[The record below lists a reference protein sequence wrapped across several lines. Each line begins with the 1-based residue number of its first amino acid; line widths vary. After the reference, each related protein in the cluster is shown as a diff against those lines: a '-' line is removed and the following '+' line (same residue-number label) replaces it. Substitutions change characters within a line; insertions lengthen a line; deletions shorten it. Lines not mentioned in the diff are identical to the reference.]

1 MSAFNKRGNLLF
13 TIGLSAP
20 FSRCPPHQENFEQ
33 MLKIH

>member
-20 FSRCPPHQENFEQ
+20 FSRRPPSVNFEQ